1 MHGLFETV
9 HAPSHAQDSR
19 GALPY
24 AGVPSAVVVDA
35 GKLVD
40 ARGRPVLPAVA
51 AETIVFDYADP
62 PVMPTGSATTLV
74 ADVPGPL
81 LTA

>member
-1 MHGLFETV
+1 M
-9 HAPSHAQDSR
+9 S
-19 GALPY
+19 
-24 AGVPSAVVVDA
+24 
-35 GKLVD
+35 
-40 ARGRPVLPAVA
+40 RPVLPHRRLAGIDERLEHA
-51 AETIVFDYADP
+51 AARPVIVPETIVLDYADP